1 MLAKVQSCAVIG
13 LEGALIEV
21 EVDLSN
27 GLAAFTIVGLPDASV
42 LGVLW
47 SVAIEEQFYLAWP
60 LILSL
65 CLGLMFVALL
75 TRTLWVAL
83 AGFVL
88 TAMAAARWMWPA
100 EPEKAP

>member
-1 MLAKVQSCAVIG
+1 MERIPTVVGREPVWDRHDENRDPLGEMILADGRETLATTTLEAQDRAVAKMPEDSI
-13 LEGALIEV
+13 
-21 EVDLSN
+21 
-27 GLAAFTIVGLPDASV
+27 
-42 LGVLW
+42 
-47 SVAIEEQFYLAWP
+47 WP